1 VPVKLHA
8 TRGLRAC
15 SHGACHCNSNTPLA
29 RTSPQ
34 ASGDGWGVSL
44 AAKHA
49 ASGAATPEQAPVP
62 KHATS
67 DPEAQE
73 IKRLKQALRAHNEQ
87 QEIQKL
93 QQELKVAQK
102 AVATGKLASK
112 TGSLADKEASIF
124 DGKSWCSGCAPT
136 YPLANVVSSNAQRVA
151 SNSDNMMAIYRKTN
165 AGLAHVNKELGAL
178 VGMQRQVDLAP
189 AEDTSPYASPY
200 TSAGPYT
207 TPYASAAYGAARPVG
222 YRSPSAPPS

>member
-1 VPVKLHA
+1 MPVKLHA

-112 TGSLADKEASIF
+112 MGSLADK
-124 DGKSWCSGCAPT
+124 
-136 YPLANVVSSNAQRVA
+136 
-151 SNSDNMMAIYRKTN
+151 
-165 AGLAHVNKELGAL
+165 
-178 VGMQRQVDLAP
+178 
-189 AEDTSPYASPY
+189 
-200 TSAGPYT
+200 
-207 TPYASAAYGAARPVG
+207 
-222 YRSPSAPPS
+222 